1 MKRRTES
8 LFGFDFGFDV
18 LVDLLELLLE
28 LGLLLVVRQRLVGR
42 RKSPLLR
49 PSMHTPPLLTLCR
62 LCVCACARSGAVPW
76 WPQACGSCCLLAWA
90 CYTTGGGKRKESEKF
105 FTRFWL
111 DEGRRGTCGLAE
123 RSARWRTWRRGWSRA
138 TMARRP
144 RPSRA
149 RTESPAVAS
158 RPTPCRVTTH
168 TPR

>member
-1 MKRRTES
+1 VKRRTES

-49 PSMHTPPLLTLCR
+49 PSMHTPPLLTLCH
-62 LCVCACARSGAVPW
+62 LCVCAVG
-76 WPQACGSCCLLAWA
+76 CGTLVAAGLWIMLPAGVGLL
-90 CYTTGGGKRKESEKF
+90 YNGGKRKESEKF

-111 DEGRRGTCGLAE
+111 DEGRRRTCGLAE

-158 RPTPCRVTTH
+158 RPTPCRMTTH